1 MATPPA
7 FRHEESSDPFDADTD
22 PFTLGQQG
30 TAILDEAVLR
40 ALEEH
45 RPKGY
50 ISSILLSQHIGWD
63 TDGMPSPN
71 GDGYGRVAVLGLLYR
86 LYLEGRV
93 EPAHPPNKR
102 GHWGGWRITDE
113 EYARRQGVDAI
124 ELTVPDSLEF
134 PASGL
139 SGWVTLD
146 DYPLPPK
153 TGLMPSVP
161 SIIQF
166 PDGTEYEPKRWNE
179 VLPMAVEWLNRRSLL
194 TPLRNVPVRMSRGRG
209 YLINTE
215 PFHSDGSP
223 MEARVQAGGPD
234 RLWVHT
240 KSSAAPAYYGIYHAK
255 RLMQYCGQSLEN
267 MQLWLGEPSAE
278 DDQTDR
284 EPPVSSHLEPDAV
297 AEDPISEGEVTL
309 LPPPWDLPA
318 RQQAL
323 WRAVQQARMRGL
335 SMRAISSELGITRNT
350 VRKYVRASIIEKDE
364 AETDAT

>member
-1 MATPPA
+1 MTTPPA
-7 FRHEESSDPFDADTD
+7 FRHEESSDPFAADTD

-50 ISSILLSQHIGWD
+50 ISSILLSQLIGWD

-86 LYLEGRV
+86 LYLAGRV

-113 EYARRQGVDAI
+113 EYARRQGVDAV
-124 ELTVPDSLEF
+124 ELTVPETMEL
-134 PASGL
+134 PASVL
-139 SGWVTLD
+139 SGWGTLG

-153 TGLMPSVP
+153 SGLMPPVP
-161 SIIQF
+161 SIIRF
-166 PDGTEYEPKRWNE
+166 PDEAEYEPIRWSE
-179 VLPMAVEWLNRRSLL
+179 VLPLVVEWLNRRNLL
-194 TPLRNVPVRMSRGRG
+194 TPERNVPVRMSRGRG

-215 PFHSDGSP
+215 PFHSDGRP

-240 KSSAAPAYYGIYHAK
+240 KSSAAPAHYGIYHAK
-255 RLMQYCGQSLEN
+255 RLIQYCGQSLEN
-267 MQLWLGEPSAE
+267 VQLWLGEPSAE
-278 DDQTDR
+278 NDQIDR
-284 EPPVSSHLEPDAV
+284 KPPVSSHLEPDAV
-297 AEDPISEGEVTL
+297 AEDTIAEGEVTL

-350 VRKYVRASIIEKDE
+350 VRKYIRASIIEKGE
-364 AETDAT
+364 AETAAT